1 MKKFLHNLRVH
12 FFPTPKEVA
21 AKQLRKLLP
30 EHQAQ
35 MWDDL
40 IGNEYHQHDAMPGIC
55 ERDYNILKTFEGA
68 LAEFC
73 RAFLGKGQTELEYDL
88 DFSDL
93 VHHVSQAQA
102 HVHAARREYEQL
114 LFGGKTNRRLAY
126 ERGEYTPELDEDDV
140 E

>member
-1 MKKFLHNLRVH
+1 MKLFSYLRRL
-12 FFPTPKEVA
+12 FFPSPKEVA
-21 AKQLRKLLP
+21 TKQLRALLP
-30 EHQAQ
+30 EHQAA

-40 IGNEYHQHDAMPGIC
+40 IGNEFHQSDAMPGIC

-73 RAFLGKGQTELEYDL
+73 RAFLHKGQTELEYDL
-88 DFSDL
+88 DYSDL
-93 VHHVSQAQA
+93 VHHIHSAQR

-126 ERGEYTPELDEDDV
+126 ERGEYVPDIEED
-140 E
+140 